1 MCKKTTL
8 WLIVSLL
15 LMIVGMGCGKKTVSP
30 PPVVAPPPVPAPIPT
45 LINVEVIASLKVNPN
60 NINRPSPIV
69 VRLYEL
75 KSLTAFNSADF
86 DSLFNNDKALLG
98 DDLVKQEQFTLR
110 PGGQKIYRNEPS
122 EESHYLGAVAA
133 YRNIDR
139 AAWRT
144 SAPLPA
150 HRTTNFT
157 LLLNPLGISIQAQ

>member
-1 MCKKTTL
+1 MCKKTTI

-15 LMIVGMGCGKKTVSP
+15 LMIFGIGCGKKA
-30 PPVVAPPPVPAPIPT
+30 VAPPPVSAPIPAPAPIPT

-86 DSLFNNDKALLG
+86 NALFNNDKALLG
-98 DDLVKQEQFTLR
+98 DDLIRQQQFILR
-110 PGGQKIYRNEPS
+110 PGGQKIYRNEPTDKAQ
-122 EESHYLGAVAA
+122 YLGAIAA

-139 AAWRT
+139 AVWRT
-144 SAPLPA
+144 SAPLPT

>member
-15 LMIVGMGCGKKTVSP
+15 LMIFGMGCGKKAVAP
-30 PPVVAPPPVPAPIPT
+30 PPVVAAPPAPIPT
-45 LINVEVIASLKVNPN
+45 LINIEVIASLKVNPN

-69 VRLYEL
+69 VQLYEL

-86 DSLFNNDKALLG
+86 DSLYNNGKDFLG

-122 EESHYLGAVAA
+122 EESQYLGAVAA

-139 AAWRT
+139 AVWRT